1 MKLRRLSGDLKT
13 SIDALDALT
22 HWEENASAEIDRQ
35 VMEILQQVRRRGD
48 NALVEYTNR
57 FDHQS
62 INNAAQLL
70 VKPADCEAA
79 FLSLKQESRDA
90 LQHAAERI
98 ELYHRQQLAE
108 SWMIEDDYGN
118 RLGQRVTPME
128 RVGIYVPGGK
138 AAYPSSVLMNAIPA
152 KVAGVAEIVMVTP
165 TPNGEI
171 NPMVLAA
178 AHVAQVSKVFRVGGA
193 QAVAALCYG
202 TDNIPKVDKIVG
214 PGNKYVASAKRQVF
228 GRVGLDM
235 VAGPSEVLI
244 VADDS
249 ANPRWIAMDL
259 FAQAEH
265 DEDAAALLVSD
276 SEQLLDDVAAAMSEL
291 VATMPRAKIIT
302 TAIEQRGALIHVSS
316 LDDAVAIVNHLA
328 PEHLELALQNPE
340 AVLDDI
346 KHAGAIFVGH
356 HSPEALGDYCAG
368 PNHVLPTAKT
378 ARFSSPLGV
387 YDFQKR
393 SSIIHCSEQGA
404 KPLANTAAVLADHE
418 GLFAHAESAR
428 LRR

>member
-1 MKLRRLSGDLKT
+1 MKLRRIVGNLASTIEKLE
-13 SIDALDALT
+13 ALT
-22 HWEENASAEIDRQ
+22 HWEENASVEVDRQ

-48 NALVEYTNR
+48 SALIEYTNR
-57 FDHQS
+57 FDQQTITQGADLEVS
-62 INNAAQLL
+62 AAE
-70 VKPADCEAA
+70 CEAA
-79 FLSLKQESRDA
+79 FLSLDTGSRDA
-90 LQHAAERI
+90 LEHAAQRI
-98 ELYHRQQLAE
+98 ETYHRQQVAD
-108 SWMIEDDYGN
+108 SWMIQDEYGN
-118 RLGQRVTPME
+118 KLGQRVTPMD

-152 KVAGVAEIVMVTP
+152 KVAGVDEIIMVTP
-165 TPNGEI
+165 TPGGDI

-178 AHVAQVSKVFRVGGA
+178 AHVAQVTKVYRVGGA

-202 TDNIPKVDKIVG
+202 TATVPKVDKIVG

-244 VADDS
+244 VADES
-249 ANPRWIAMDL
+249 ANPHWVAMDL

-265 DEDAAALLVSD
+265 DEDAGALLVSTSKQFLD
-276 SEQLLDDVAAAMSEL
+276 SVAEAMVEIL
-291 VATMPRAKIIT
+291 PTMPRADII
-302 TAIEQRGALIHVSS
+302 AKAVEQRGALIQVES
-316 LDDAVAIVNHLA
+316 LADAVAVVNHLA
-328 PEHLELALQNPE
+328 PEHLELALAEPE

-393 SSIIHCSEQGA
+393 SSIIHCSAQGA